1 MTGLSDR
8 ELIERFSHG
17 RDQTAEAAF
26 EALVSRHGPMVQR
39 VCRNVLANPDDA
51 EDAFQATFLVLVKER
66 GTIRKLDSVASW
78 LYGVASRVAARA
90 RVDAARRRK
99 AEGRDIRLAADS
111 VHDEAGGAL
120 EDAADGPVIQE
131 EVRRLPEKYRSVV
144 VLCFWEGLSQEQAA
158 HQLGCPLGTVRSRM
172 ARARAILS
180 RRFVRRGLAPASGTV
195 GLLLDPAASSA
206 ALAQAAVPPGL
217 ILSCVQAATRVVAG
231 LAPTEVVSV
240 RVASLVRDVL
250 WSLMMIKIK
259 NVALPLAL
267 SGLLVG
273 GASLWAQ
280 QSRAVRPKRAPRRP
294 PVSARPESA
303 PKPTPL
309 SDRAALAYVIE
320 PPDLLLVEVLEA
332 LPGRP
337 ISGERLVRP
346 DGNISLGFYGDVYVA
361 GLKIPQAKEKIV
373 RHLQKFL
380 EDETLGLTIVDPA
393 TGEPKKDKD
402 GKPVLIDPKDSDR
415 VFVDVTAYNSKHIYV
430 LGEVTTPGSFPFTGS
445 DRVLDVL
452 FYAGGLLPT
461 ADRGKIRLIRSF
473 PKGSPEQVL
482 PVDYE
487 EMTMGTD
494 SSTNYEV
501 RPGDRIVVYRDPKS
515 SSPPSPAPEAESP
528 RISPK
533 SPRER
538 SQLYFDRMPEND
550 TAPVRDSFSKLERR
564 LDEMEKK
571 LDAILM
577 KLVNPA
583 AR

>member
-17 RDQTAEAAF
+17 HEHTSVAAF
-26 EALVSRHGPMVQR
+26 EALVTRHGPMVQR
-39 VCRNVLANPDDA
+39 VCRNVLKNPDDA

-78 LYGVASRVAARA
+78 LYGVAARVAART

-99 AEGRDIRLAADS
+99 AEDRGIRLAAES
-111 VHDEAGGAL
+111 VASETEAAL
-120 EDAADGPVIQE
+120 GPTADGPVIQE

-144 VLCFWEGLSQEQAA
+144 VLCFWEGLTQEQAA

-172 ARARAILS
+172 ARARDILR
-180 RRFVRRGLAPASGTV
+180 RRFVRRGLAPASGAV

-206 ALAQAAVPPGL
+206 AVTPVAVSPGL
-217 ILSCVQAATRVVAG
+217 ILSCVRAATGVAVG
-231 LAPTEVVSV
+231 RATTGVVSA
-240 RVASLVRDVL
+240 RVAALVRDVI
-250 WSLMMIKIK
+250 WSLMMIKLRNI
-259 NVALPLAL
+259 VLPLAIT
-267 SGLLVG
+267 GLLVG

-280 QSRAVRPKRAPRRP
+280 QSRSLRPERAPRRP
-294 PVSARPESA
+294 PVTSQ
-303 PKPTPL
+303 PKPAPGPTAA

-337 ISGERLVRP
+337 IGGERLVRP
-346 DGNISLGFYGDVYVA
+346 DGSISLGFYGDVQVR
-361 GLKIPQAKEKIV
+361 GLTVSQAKDEIV
-373 RHLQKFL
+373 RHLRKYL
-380 EDETLGLTIVDPA
+380 ADETLGLVATNPE
-393 TGEPKKDKD
+393 TGESDRNRK
-402 GKPVLIDPKDSDR
+402 IEPKDTDR

-430 LGEVTTPGSFPFTGS
+430 VGEVASPGSFPFTGS

-452 FYAGGLLPT
+452 FYAGGLLPS
-461 ADRGKIRLIRSF
+461 ADRGKIRLIR
-473 PKGSPEQVL
+473 GSPKVSPEEQVL
-482 PVDYE
+482 PIDYE

-501 RPGDRIVVYRDPKS
+501 RPGDRIVVYRDSKS
-515 SSPPSPAPEAESP
+515 SSPPSPAADAESP
-528 RISPK
+528 RIRPES
-533 SPRER
+533 RR
-538 SQLYFDRMPEND
+538 GRTQLYFDRMSEND
-550 TAPVRDSFSKLERR
+550 SAPARDNYSKLERR

-577 KLVNPA
+577 KLGNRPV
-583 AR
+583 R